1 METGGSSGQ
10 GGDRRLNDSVTLREI
25 ISEAREKVMF
35 DRMERM
41 EKQMETLTTILDELR
56 SERSIIQEGRV
67 RGGGVAP
74 GPDSAGRSQTTG
86 RFGGERGNI
95 PLRGEFHRERER
107 SPARQTGDED
117 DGVVNAEETELR
129 QHLHDVE
136 QERDQVAARDPGRAV
151 QLEEEVRRL
160 AQVIDDM
167 QGRNRAPGWRIML
180 DGESPL
186 AAEIMRAVIPR
197 DFRLPDLRYL
207 GRTNPLVHIERF
219 NDITGVQGLSQSQRC
234 RVFPL
239 SLEGR
244 AREWY
249 RKLPRGSIKTFEQM
263 CQEFAEQFSEA
274 MAPED
279 DMMELKSMKQGEQE
293 TLREFIK
300 RFHRAVLD
308 LGAFNHPQAPAIQ
321 TYAAAYEQAKRDIE
335 IEEEKAARIKTDQLE
350 GLGRKEKKALPGNG
364 PIRRRDHQAS
374 GSGAGGRVAAYQ
386 PHQRPSQYQ
395 RSRAQ
400 PPRSPVREPWRRHE
414 SASGGLH
421 QHPHGSRAS
430 RPEVFPPPPT
440 QSGANRER
448 AVHLIDQN
456 PDYGRYTSLKV
467 SLDEF
472 HGTHGHTTAECRD
485 LKTQVEDLVRNRY
498 LDEFMD
504 GTFPMG
510 ATTGEGEQSGGNVR
524 REQPAVRVIAGGP
537 TLAGDSNRSRKNYA
551 RYAMTSKEV
560 LLNTPAAKRVRVR
573 QVPIMWTDEDEEGI
587 LYPHEDALV
596 IKATVA
602 SKKVDRILIDTGSS
616 VDVLFKST
624 LEKMGIADRK
634 LEYTNTSLKGFGG
647 GKLVPLGVVEL
658 PITIGSSPTERT
670 MILDFVVVDEEGP
683 YQMILGRPF
692 LRMSKAVL
700 SNHYLALKYRVN
712 GVVGVVRGDQRI
724 ARSCYSSAARE
735 AMQITSLDTRVESK
749 KGRQE
754 PVENLET
761 VSLGPENP
769 EKTIRIG
776 SRLKGGQKQELVK
789 CLQAHADVFAWT
801 HEDMPGIDPEVACH
815 KLAIK
820 KGARAVR
827 QKRRCFNQERY
838 KAING
843 EMEKL
848 LRAGFIREV
857 SYPEWISNVVLV
869 KKANGKWRMC
879 VDFTD
884 LNKACPKDSFPLP
897 KIDQLVDST
906 AGHGLLSFMDA
917 FSGYNQIPMYEQ
929 DEESTAFITNQGL
942 FCYRVMPF
950 SLKNAG
956 ATYQRLVNKVF
967 KPLIG
972 KTMEVY
978 VDDMITKSKIPEE
991 HVRHLEE
998 TFELLR
1004 KYKMKLNPE
1013 KCAFG
1018 VESEKFLGFMV
1029 SHRGIEANPEKIQ
1042 AIVQMTSPYN
1052 LKEMQSLTGRLA
1064 ALSRFISKATDKCQP
1079 FFQVIRKGKKT
1090 EWTPECEEALRN
1102 LKQYLQQAPLLS
1114 TPRDGDKLYLYLAGS
1129 DRAVSSVLVREE
1141 EGVQYPIYYTSKA
1154 LLDAETRYPPL
1165 EKWAL
1170 ALVVAARKLR
1180 PYFQA
1185 FPVSMSVDG
1194 SSGERGS
1201 GAVIVLEGPEGEEI
1215 SYAIKLEFAATN
1227 NHAEY
1232 EALIA
1237 GLELAKAVKADRVK
1251 IRTDSQLVANHVSE
1265 RFQPRE
1271 EKMEQY
1277 LKIVRQMM
1285 GKFEAVEVIQIPRE
1299 QNSRADVL
1307 ARMAAVA
1314 DPKMPKSVPL
1324 EVKSSPSIDQNL
1336 GVLRI
1341 EQKCSWRDPI
1351 VSYLRDRVLPPDKVR
1366 ARKLRAQASR
1376 YTMIDGVLYRRGYTL
1391 AFLRCLDEDDADYV
1405 LREVHE
1411 GICGNHS
1418 GGRSLAHKVLRQGYF
1433 WPTMHQDAQEKTR
1446 SCVSCQ
1452 SFANFSNQPPEKL
1465 TSMTSPWPF
1474 AQWGID
1480 LIGPLPKARGAA
1492 THAIVAIDYFTKW
1505 IEVEALSRI
1514 TEKKTT
1520 DFVWRNLVCRYGIPY
1535 ALVTDNGRQFD
1546 NHSFRDFCQNLGIEL
1561 KYCSPSHPQSNGQ
1574 VEAANKTI
1582 KRLLKT
1588 RLGAKN
1594 GAWVDE
1600 LSGVLWAY
1608 RTTHKTATGETP
1620 FALAFRHEAVVPA
1633 EIGTTTHRTNH
1644 FNEQENDEQICLNL
1658 DLLTERREQAAERS
1672 STKDST
1678 QGVLGPN
1685 WEGPYRVKQIAGPGA
1700 YKLVRTDGHEVK
1712 RPWNAAHL
1720 RKYFQSQ
1727 ACQDLLDHEKAS
1739 RLRSIR
1745 RNSQGMQRLTKSQ
1758 SLSYGETEAKHAR
1771 TCLAT
1776 RRRAD
1781 SKAFE
1786 EIPKACKGSPSLKA
1800 CLMARQKPSMP
1811 GPAWPRE
1818 GEQTPKHSKKFPRHA
1833 KAHQVSK
1840 PVLWRDRSQAC
1851 QDLLGHE
1858 KASRLQNIR
1867 RNSQGMQRPTKSQSL
1882 FYGETEAERARI
1894 CSTARRRAESQAL
1907 KNLQR
1912 HVTKP

>member
-1 METGGSSGQ
+1 
-10 GGDRRLNDSVTLREI
+10 
-25 ISEAREKVMF
+25 
-35 DRMERM
+35 
-41 EKQMETLTTILDELR
+41 
-56 SERSIIQEGRV
+56 
-67 RGGGVAP
+67 
-74 GPDSAGRSQTTG
+74 
-86 RFGGERGNI
+86 
-95 PLRGEFHRERER
+95 
-107 SPARQTGDED
+107 
-117 DGVVNAEETELR
+117 
-129 QHLHDVE
+129 
-136 QERDQVAARDPGRAV
+136 
-151 QLEEEVRRL
+151 
-160 AQVIDDM
+160 
-167 QGRNRAPGWRIML
+167 
-180 DGESPL
+180 
-186 AAEIMRAVIPR
+186 MRAVIPR
-197 DFRLPDLRYL
+197 DFRLPDLRYS
-207 GRTNPLVHIERF
+207 GRTDPLVHIERF
-219 NDITGVQGLSQSQRC
+219 NDITGVQGLSRPQRC

-263 CQEFAEQFSEA
+263 CQEFAEQFSGA

-308 LGAFNHPQAPAIQ
+308 LGAFNHPQALRGLKEGVKIGRLWYNLRSPAIQ
-321 TYAAAYEQAKRDIE
+321 TYAAPYEQAKRDIE

-374 GSGAGGRVAAYQ
+374 GGGTGGLMTAYQ
-386 PHQRPSQYQ
+386 PHQRPPQYQ

-400 PPRSPVREPWRRHE
+400 PPRSPAREPWRRHE
-414 SASGGLH
+414 SASGGL
-421 QHPHGSRAS
+421 PHDSRAS
-430 RPEVFPPPPT
+430 RPGVLPPPPT
-440 QSGANRER
+440 QSGANKER

-456 PDYGRYTSLKV
+456 PDYGRYTSLKM
-467 SLDEF
+467 SLDEVYEAIKDRGLLHPPTPITKLPNRRDRGRYCKF

-498 LDEFMD
+498 LDEFID
-504 GTFPMG
+504 GTFPME
-510 ATTGEGEQSGGNVR
+510 ATTGEGEQGGRNLR
-524 REQPAVRVIAGGP
+524 REQPAVRMIAGGP

-560 LLNTPAAKRVRVR
+560 LFSTPAAKRARVR

-602 SKKVDRILIDTGSS
+602 SKEFDRILIDTGSS

-624 LEKMGIADRK
+624 LEEMGIADRK

-658 PITIGSSPTERT
+658 PITIESSPTERT
-670 MILDFVVVDEEGP
+670 MILDFVVVDEESP

-735 AMQITSLDTRVESK
+735 AMQITSLDTRVENK

-754 PVENLET
+754 PVEDLET

-769 EKTIRIG
+769 GKTIRIG
-776 SRLKGGQKQELVK
+776 SRLKGEQKQELVK
-789 CLQAHADVFAWT
+789 CLEAHADVFAWT

-838 KAING
+838 EAIND
-843 EMEKL
+843 EVEKL

-869 KKANGKWRMC
+869 KKANSKWRMC

-950 SLKNAG
+950 GLKNAG

-978 VDDMITKSKIPEE
+978 VDDMITKSKIPKE
-991 HVRHLEE
+991 HVGHLEE

-1018 VESEKFLGFMV
+1018 VESGKFLGFMV

-1042 AIVQMTSPYN
+1042 AIVQMTSPRN

-1079 FFQVIRKGKKT
+1079 FFQVIRRGKKT
-1090 EWTPECEEALRN
+1090 EWTPECEEAFRN

-1114 TPRDGDKLYLYLAGS
+1114 TPRDGDKLYLYLAIS
-1129 DRAVSSVLVREE
+1129 DRAASSVLVREE

-1154 LLDAETRYPPL
+1154 LLDAETRYPPM

-1170 ALVVAARKLR
+1170 ALVVAGRKLR

-1185 FPVSMSVDG
+1185 FPVSVITNQPLRQTLHKPDASGRLVKWAVELSEFDVDYKPRAALKAQAMADFIAEFTEPEVCLDQQEAVIGNDETQVWQVSVDG

-1201 GAVIVLEGPEGEEI
+1201 GAGIVLEGPEGEEI

-1227 NHAEY
+1227 NQAEY

-1237 GLELAKAVKADRVK
+1237 GLELAMAVKADRVK

-1265 RFQPRE
+1265 RFQPRDD
-1271 EKMEQY
+1271 KMEQY

-1285 GKFEAVEVIQIPRE
+1285 GKFETVEVIQIPRG
-1299 QNSRADVL
+1299 QNSRADIL

-1336 GVLRI
+1336 GVLQI
-1341 EQKCSWRDPI
+1341 EQKRSWRDPI
-1351 VSYLRDRVLPPDKVR
+1351 VSYLRDGVLPPDKLQ
-1366 ARKLRAQASR
+1366 ARKIRAQASR

-1391 AFLRCLDEDDADYV
+1391 PFLRCLDEDDADYV

-1433 WPTMHQDAQEKTR
+1433 WPTMHRDAQEKTR

-1452 SFANFSNQPPEKL
+1452 SFANFSSQPPEKL

-1505 IEVEALSRI
+1505 VEVEALSRI

-1546 NHSFRDFCQNLGIEL
+1546 NHSFREFCQNLGIEL
-1561 KYCSPSHPQSNGQ
+1561 KYCSPAHPQSNGQ

-1588 RLGAKN
+1588 RLGTKK

-1608 RTTHKTATGETP
+1608 RTTHKTETGETP
-1620 FALAFRHEAVVPA
+1620 FALAFGHEAVVPA
-1633 EIGTTTHRTNH
+1633 EIGTTTHRTGH
-1644 FNEQENDEQICLNL
+1644 FNEQENDEQMCLNL

-1672 STKDST
+1672 VIYQQRVARYYNQKVNIRQFGVGDWVLRRVNQSTKDPT

-1700 YKLVRTDGHEVK
+1700 YKLVRTDGHKVK

-1720 RKYFQSQ
+1720 RKYFQ
-1727 ACQDLLDHEKAS
+1727 
-1739 RLRSIR
+1739 
-1745 RNSQGMQRLTKSQ
+1745 
-1758 SLSYGETEAKHAR
+1758 
-1771 TCLAT
+1771 
-1776 RRRAD
+1776 
-1781 SKAFE
+1781 
-1786 EIPKACKGSPSLKA
+1786 
-1800 CLMARQKPSMP
+1800 
-1811 GPAWPRE
+1811 
-1818 GEQTPKHSKKFPRHA
+1818 
-1833 KAHQVSK
+1833 
-1840 PVLWRDRSQAC
+1840 
-1851 QDLLGHE
+1851 
-1858 KASRLQNIR
+1858 
-1867 RNSQGMQRPTKSQSL
+1867 
-1882 FYGETEAERARI
+1882 
-1894 CSTARRRAESQAL
+1894 
-1907 KNLQR
+1907 
-1912 HVTKP
+1912 

>member
-1 METGGSSGQ
+1 MSYGA
-10 GGDRRLNDSVTLREI
+10 
-25 ISEAREKVMF
+25 SE
-35 DRMERM
+35 
-41 EKQMETLTTILDELR
+41 
-56 SERSIIQEGRV
+56 G
-67 RGGGVAP
+67 
-74 GPDSAGRSQTTG
+74 AGRGQTTG
-86 RFGGERGNI
+86 RFGGERGNA

-107 SPARQTGDED
+107 SPARQTCDAD

-129 QHLHDVE
+129 QHLQDVE
-136 QERDQVAARDPGRAV
+136 QERDQVAARDPGRAG

-160 AQVIDDM
+160 AQIIDDM
-167 QGRNRAPGWRIML
+167 QGKNRAPGWRIML

-186 AAEIMRAVIPR
+186 SAEIMRAVIPR
-197 DFRLPDLRYL
+197 DFRLPDLRYA
-207 GRTNPLVHIERF
+207 GRTDPLMHIERF
-219 NDITGVQGLSQSQRC
+219 NDMTGVQGLSQSQRC

-249 RKLPRGSIKTFEQM
+249 RKLPRGSVKTFEQM
-263 CQEFAEQFSEA
+263 CQEFAEQFSGA
-274 MAPED
+274 MSPED

-308 LGAFNHPQAPAIQ
+308 LRAFNHPQALRGLKEGVKIGRLWYNLRSPAIQ

-350 GLGRKEKKALPGNG
+350 GLGRREMKALPGNG

-374 GSGAGGRVAAYQ
+374 
-386 PHQRPSQYQ
+386 
-395 RSRAQ
+395 
-400 PPRSPVREPWRRHE
+400 
-414 SASGGLH
+414 
-421 QHPHGSRAS
+421 
-430 RPEVFPPPPT
+430 
-440 QSGANRER
+440 
-448 AVHLIDQN
+448 D
-456 PDYGRYTSLKV
+456 
-467 SLDEF
+467 
-472 HGTHGHTTAECRD
+472 
-485 LKTQVEDLVRNRY
+485 
-498 LDEFMD
+498 
-504 GTFPMG
+504 
-510 ATTGEGEQSGGNVR
+510 EGEQSDR
-524 REQPAVRVIAGGP
+524 ILRHEQPAVRVIAGGP

-560 LLNTPAAKRVRVR
+560 LLNTPAAKRARVR

-587 LYPHEDALV
+587 LYPYEDALV

-602 SKKVDRILIDTGSS
+602 SKKFDRILVDTGSS

-624 LEKMGIADRK
+624 LEEMGIADRK
-634 LEYTNTSLKGFGG
+634 LEHTNTSLKGFGG

-658 PITIGSSPTERT
+658 PITIGSPPTERT
-670 MILDFVVVDEEGP
+670 MILDFVVVEEEGP

-735 AMQITSLDTRVESK
+735 AMQITSLDTRVENK
-749 KGRQE
+749 TGRQE
-754 PVENLET
+754 PVEDLET
-761 VSLGPENP
+761 
-769 EKTIRIG
+769 
-776 SRLKGGQKQELVK
+776 
-789 CLQAHADVFAWT
+789 
-801 HEDMPGIDPEVACH
+801 
-815 KLAIK
+815 
-820 KGARAVR
+820 
-827 QKRRCFNQERY
+827 
-838 KAING
+838 
-843 EMEKL
+843 
-848 LRAGFIREV
+848 
-857 SYPEWISNVVLV
+857 
-869 KKANGKWRMC
+869 
-879 VDFTD
+879 
-884 LNKACPKDSFPLP
+884 
-897 KIDQLVDST
+897 
-906 AGHGLLSFMDA
+906 
-917 FSGYNQIPMYEQ
+917 
-929 DEESTAFITNQGL
+929 
-942 FCYRVMPF
+942 
-950 SLKNAG
+950 
-956 ATYQRLVNKVF
+956 
-967 KPLIG
+967 
-972 KTMEVY
+972 
-978 VDDMITKSKIPEE
+978 
-991 HVRHLEE
+991 
-998 TFELLR
+998 
-1004 KYKMKLNPE
+1004 
-1013 KCAFG
+1013 
-1018 VESEKFLGFMV
+1018 
-1029 SHRGIEANPEKIQ
+1029 
-1042 AIVQMTSPYN
+1042 
-1052 LKEMQSLTGRLA
+1052 
-1064 ALSRFISKATDKCQP
+1064 
-1079 FFQVIRKGKKT
+1079 
-1090 EWTPECEEALRN
+1090 
-1102 LKQYLQQAPLLS
+1102 
-1114 TPRDGDKLYLYLAGS
+1114 LYLYLAVS
-1129 DRAVSSVLVREE
+1129 DRAASSILVREE

-1185 FPVSMSVDG
+1185 FPVSVITNQPLRQTLHKPDASGRLVKWAVELSEFDIDYKPRAAIKAQAMADFVAEFTEPETCLGQQDAVIGNDETQVWQMSVDG

-1201 GAVIVLEGPEGEEI
+1201 GAGIVLEGPEGEEI
-1215 SYAIKLEFAATN
+1215 SYAVKLEFAATN
-1227 NHAEY
+1227 NQAEY

-1237 GLELAKAVKADRVK
+1237 GLELARAVKADRVK

-1285 GKFEAVEVIQIPRE
+1285 GKFEAVEVVQIPRE
-1299 QNSRADVL
+1299 QNSRADIL

-1324 EVKSSPSIDQNL
+1324 EMKSTPSIEQNL

-1351 VSYLRDRVLPPDKVR
+1351 VSYLRDGVLPPHKLR
-1366 ARKLRAQASR
+1366 ARKIRAQASR

-1391 AFLRCLDEDDADYV
+1391 PFLRCLDDDDADYV

-1433 WPTMHQDAQEKTR
+1433 WPIMHQDAQKKTR
-1446 SCVSCQ
+1446 GCASCQ
-1452 SFANFSNQPPEKL
+1452 SFASFSNQPPEKL
-1465 TSMTSPWPF
+1465 TSMASPWPF

-1480 LIGPLPKARGAA
+1480 LIGPLPKGRGAA

-1535 ALVTDNGRQFD
+1535 ALVTDNGRQFN

-1561 KYCSPSHPQSNGQ
+1561 KYCSPAHPQSNGQ

-1588 RLGAKN
+1588 RLGAKK

-1620 FALAFRHEAVVPA
+1620 FALAFGHEAVVPA
-1633 EIGTTTHRTNH
+1633 EIGTTTHRTYH

-1658 DLLTERREQAAERS
+1658 DLLTEKREQAAERS
-1672 STKDST
+1672 VTYQQRVARYYNQKVNIRQFRVGDWVLRRVNQSTKDST

-1700 YKLVRTDGHEVK
+1700 YRLVRADGHEVK

-1720 RKYFQSQ
+1720 RKYFQ
-1727 ACQDLLDHEKAS
+1727 
-1739 RLRSIR
+1739 
-1745 RNSQGMQRLTKSQ
+1745 
-1758 SLSYGETEAKHAR
+1758 
-1771 TCLAT
+1771 
-1776 RRRAD
+1776 
-1781 SKAFE
+1781 
-1786 EIPKACKGSPSLKA
+1786 
-1800 CLMARQKPSMP
+1800 
-1811 GPAWPRE
+1811 
-1818 GEQTPKHSKKFPRHA
+1818 
-1833 KAHQVSK
+1833 
-1840 PVLWRDRSQAC
+1840 
-1851 QDLLGHE
+1851 
-1858 KASRLQNIR
+1858 
-1867 RNSQGMQRPTKSQSL
+1867 
-1882 FYGETEAERARI
+1882 
-1894 CSTARRRAESQAL
+1894 
-1907 KNLQR
+1907 
-1912 HVTKP
+1912 

>member
-1 METGGSSGQ
+1 
-10 GGDRRLNDSVTLREI
+10 
-25 ISEAREKVMF
+25 
-35 DRMERM
+35 MERM
-41 EKQMETLTTILDELR
+41 ERQMETLTTILHELR
-56 SERSIIQEGRV
+56 SERSITQEGRV

-74 GPDSAGRSQTTG
+74 GPDNAGRSQTTR
-86 RFGGERGNI
+86 RFDGERGNV
-95 PLRGEFHRERER
+95 PLGGEFHREREQ
-107 SPARQTGDED
+107 SPARQASDEG
-117 DGVVNAEETELR
+117 DGVVNAEKTEWR

-160 AQVIDDM
+160 ARIIDDM
-167 QGRNRAPGWRIML
+167 QGRNRAP
-180 DGESPL
+180 
-186 AAEIMRAVIPR
+186 
-197 DFRLPDLRYL
+197 
-207 GRTNPLVHIERF
+207 
-219 NDITGVQGLSQSQRC
+219 
-234 RVFPL
+234 
-239 SLEGR
+239 
-244 AREWY
+244 
-249 RKLPRGSIKTFEQM
+249 
-263 CQEFAEQFSEA
+263 
-274 MAPED
+274 
-279 DMMELKSMKQGEQE
+279 
-293 TLREFIK
+293 
-300 RFHRAVLD
+300 
-308 LGAFNHPQAPAIQ
+308 
-321 TYAAAYEQAKRDIE
+321 AAYEQAKRDIE

-350 GLGRKEKKALPGNG
+350 GVGRKEKKALPGNG

-386 PHQRPSQYQ
+386 PHQRPPQYQ

-400 PPRSPVREPWRRHE
+400 PPRSPARELWRRHE
-414 SASGGLH
+414 SASGDLH

-430 RPEVFPPPPT
+430 RPEVLPPPPT

-456 PDYGRYTSLKV
+456 PDYGRYTSLKM
-467 SLDEF
+467 SLDEVYEAIKDRGPL
-472 HGTHGHTTAECRD
+472 HLPTPITKLPNRRD
-485 LKTQVEDLVRNRY
+485 RGRY
-498 LDEFMD
+498 
-504 GTFPMG
+504 
-510 ATTGEGEQSGGNVR
+510 
-524 REQPAVRVIAGGP
+524 
-537 TLAGDSNRSRKNYA
+537 
-551 RYAMTSKEV
+551 
-560 LLNTPAAKRVRVR
+560 
-573 QVPIMWTDEDEEGI
+573 W
-587 LYPHEDALV
+587 
-596 IKATVA
+596 
-602 SKKVDRILIDTGSS
+602 SS

-624 LEKMGIADRK
+624 LEEMGIADQK
-634 LEYTNTSLKGFGG
+634 LEHTNTSLKGFGG

-670 MILDFVVVDEEGP
+670 MILDFVVVDEESP
-683 YQMILGRPF
+683 YQMIL
-692 LRMSKAVL
+692 
-700 SNHYLALKYRVN
+700 
-712 GVVGVVRGDQRI
+712 
-724 ARSCYSSAARE
+724 ARE
-735 AMQITSLDTRVESK
+735 AIQITSLDSRVENK

-754 PVENLET
+754 PVEDLEA

-769 EKTIRIG
+769 GKTIRIG
-776 SRLKGGQKQELVK
+776 SRLKGEQKQELVK
-789 CLQAHADVFAWT
+789 CLQAHADVFAWA

-815 KLAIK
+815 KLAVK

-838 KAING
+838 EAING
-843 EMEKL
+843 EVEKL

-857 SYPEWISNVVLV
+857 SYSEWISNVVLV
-869 KKANGKWRMC
+869 KKTNGKWRMC

-950 SLKNAG
+950 GLKNAG

-978 VDDMITKSKIPEE
+978 VDDMITKSKILEE

-1018 VESEKFLGFMV
+1018 VESGKFLGFMV

-1042 AIVQMTSPYN
+1042 AIVQMASPHN

-1064 ALSRFISKATDKCQP
+1064 ALSRFVSKATDKCQP
-1079 FFQVIRKGKKT
+1079 FFQVIRRGKKT
-1090 EWTPECEEALRN
+1090 EWTPECEEAFRN

-1114 TPRDGDKLYLYLAGS
+1114 TPRVGDKLYMYLAVS
-1129 DRAVSSVLVREE
+1129 DRAVSSVLPLR
-1141 EGVQYPIYYTSKA
+1141 QTLHKP
-1154 LLDAETRYPPL
+1154 DASGRL
-1165 EKWAL
+1165 VKWAVEL
-1170 ALVVAARKLR
+1170 SEFDIDYKPRAAIKAQAMADFVAEFTEPEVCLDQQDADIGNDET
-1180 PYFQA
+1180 Q
-1185 FPVSMSVDG
+1185 VWQMSVDG

-1201 GAVIVLEGPEGEEI
+1201 GAGIVLEGPEGEEI
-1215 SYAIKLEFAATN
+1215 SYAVRLEFAATN
-1227 NHAEY
+1227 NQAEY

-1299 QNSRADVL
+1299 QNSRADIL

-1324 EVKSSPSIDQNL
+1324 EVKSSPSIDQDL
-1336 GVLRI
+1336 GVFRI

-1351 VSYLRDRVLPPDKVR
+1351 VSYLRDGVLPPDKVR

-1376 YTMIDGVLYRRGYTL
+1376 YTMIDGVLYWRGYTL
-1391 AFLRCLDEDDADYV
+1391 PFLRCLDEDDADYV

-1411 GICGNHS
+1411 GICGNYS

-1433 WPTMHQDAQEKTR
+1433 WPTMQQDAQKKTR

-1505 IEVEALSRI
+1505 VEVEALSRI

-1520 DFVWRNLVCRYGIPY
+1520 DFVWRNLVCRYGILY

-1546 NHSFRDFCQNLGIEL
+1546 NHSFRE
-1561 KYCSPSHPQSNGQ
+1561 
-1574 VEAANKTI
+1574 
-1582 KRLLKT
+1582 
-1588 RLGAKN
+1588 LGAKK

-1620 FALAFRHEAVVPA
+1620 FALAFGHEAVVPA
-1633 EIGTTTHRTNH
+1633 EIGTTTHRTGH
-1644 FNEQENDEQICLNL
+1644 FNEQENDEQMCLNL
-1658 DLLTERREQAAERS
+1658 DLLTERREQAAEQSVIYQQRVARYYNQKVNIRQFGVGDWVLRRVNQ

-1720 RKYFQSQ
+1720 RKYFQ
-1727 ACQDLLDHEKAS
+1727 
-1739 RLRSIR
+1739 
-1745 RNSQGMQRLTKSQ
+1745 
-1758 SLSYGETEAKHAR
+1758 
-1771 TCLAT
+1771 
-1776 RRRAD
+1776 
-1781 SKAFE
+1781 
-1786 EIPKACKGSPSLKA
+1786 
-1800 CLMARQKPSMP
+1800 
-1811 GPAWPRE
+1811 
-1818 GEQTPKHSKKFPRHA
+1818 
-1833 KAHQVSK
+1833 
-1840 PVLWRDRSQAC
+1840 
-1851 QDLLGHE
+1851 
-1858 KASRLQNIR
+1858 
-1867 RNSQGMQRPTKSQSL
+1867 
-1882 FYGETEAERARI
+1882 
-1894 CSTARRRAESQAL
+1894 
-1907 KNLQR
+1907 
-1912 HVTKP
+1912 

>member
-1 METGGSSGQ
+1 MEAGGSSAQ
-10 GGDRRLNDSVTLREI
+10 GGDMRLNDSVTLREI
-25 ISEAREKVMF
+25 ASEAREKAMF

-41 EKQMETLTTILDELR
+41 EKQMETLTTILHELR
-56 SERSIIQEGRV
+56 SERRVTQEEMV
-67 RGGGVAP
+67 RGGGVTP
-74 GPDSAGRSQTTG
+74 GPDGTRRSQTTG
-86 RFGGERGNI
+86 RFSGERGNI
-95 PLRGEFHRERER
+95 PLWGEFHREEEQ
-107 SPARQTGDED
+107 SPARQIFYED
-117 DGVVNAEETELR
+117 DGVANAEETELR

-160 AQVIDDM
+160 AQIIDDM
-167 QGRNRAPGWRIML
+167 QGRSRAPGWRIML
-180 DGESPL
+180 DGESLL
-186 AAEIMRAVIPR
+186 AAEIMRAIIPR
-197 DFRLPDLRYL
+197 DFRLPDLRYS
-207 GRTNPLVHIERF
+207 GRTDPLVHIERF
-219 NDITGVQGLSQSQRC
+219 NDITGVQGLSQPQRC

-263 CQEFAEQFSEA
+263 CQEFAEQFSGA

-308 LGAFNHPQAPAIQ
+308 LGAFNHPQALRGLKERVKIGRLWYNLRSPAIQ

-335 IEEEKAARIKTDQLE
+335 IEEEKAARIKIDQLE

-374 GSGAGGRVAAYQ
+374 GNGAGGRVIAYQ
-386 PHQRPSQYQ
+386 PHQSPPQYQ

-400 PPRSPVREPWRRHE
+400 PPRSPAREPWRRHD
-414 SASGGLH
+414 SSYGAH
-421 QHPHGSRAS
+421 QHSHGSRGS
-430 RPEVFPPPPT
+430 RPEM
-440 QSGANRER
+440 
-448 AVHLIDQN
+448 
-456 PDYGRYTSLKV
+456 
-467 SLDEF
+467 SLDEVYEAIKDRGLLYLPAPITKLPSMRDRGRYCKF
-472 HGTHGHTTAECRD
+472 HGTHGHTTADCRD

-498 LDEFMD
+498 LDEFVD
-504 GTFPMG
+504 GTFPMV
-510 ATTGEGEQSGGNVR
+510 ASTSEGEQSDRNLR
-524 REQPAVRVIAGGP
+524 REQPAVRVIAEGP

-551 RYAMTSKEV
+551 RYAMTSKKV
-560 LLNTPAAKRVRVR
+560 FFNTPAAKRARVR

-587 LYPHEDALV
+587 IYPHEDALV

-602 SKKVDRILIDTGSS
+602 SKKFDRILVDTGSS

-624 LEKMGIADRK
+624 LKEMRIADLK
-634 LEYTNTSLKGFGG
+634 LDYTNTSLKGFGG
-647 GKLVPLGVVEL
+647 GRLVPLGMVEL

-670 MILDFVVVDEEGP
+670 MILDFMVVDEEGP

-735 AMQITSLDTRVESK
+735 AMQITSLDTRVENK
-749 KGRQE
+749 NGRQE
-754 PVENLET
+754 PVEDLET

-769 EKTIRIG
+769 GKTIRIG
-776 SRLKGGQKQELVK
+776 SRLKGEQKQELVK

-838 KAING
+838 EAINV
-843 EMEKL
+843 EVEKL

-857 SYPEWISNVVLV
+857 NYPEWISNVVLV

-942 FCYRVMPF
+942 FCYRVIPF
-950 SLKNAG
+950 GLKNAG

-978 VDDMITKSKIPEE
+978 VDDMITKSKISKE

-998 TFELLR
+998 TFGLLR

-1018 VESEKFLGFMV
+1018 VESGKFLGFMV

-1042 AIVQMTSPYN
+1042 AIVQMRSPRN
-1052 LKEMQSLTGRLA
+1052 LKEMQSLTG
-1064 ALSRFISKATDKCQP
+1064 
-1079 FFQVIRKGKKT
+1079 
-1090 EWTPECEEALRN
+1090 
-1102 LKQYLQQAPLLS
+1102 
-1114 TPRDGDKLYLYLAGS
+1114 
-1129 DRAVSSVLVREE
+1129 
-1141 EGVQYPIYYTSKA
+1141 
-1154 LLDAETRYPPL
+1154 RYPPL

-1185 FPVSMSVDG
+1185 FPVSVITNQSLRQTVHKPDASGRLVKWAIELSEFDIDYKPRAAIKAQAMADFVAEFTEPEVCLDGPDVVTDSGEAQVWQMYVDG
-1194 SSGERGS
+1194 SSGEQGS
-1201 GAVIVLEGPEGEEI
+1201 GAGIVLEGPEGEEI
-1215 SYAIKLEFAATN
+1215 SYVVKLEFGATN
-1227 NHAEY
+1227 NQAEY

-1271 EKMEQY
+1271 KKMEQY

-1299 QNSRADVL
+1299 QNSRADTL

-1324 EVKSSPSIDQNL
+1324 EVKSSPSIEQNL

-1341 EQKCSWRDPI
+1341 EQKCSCMDPI
-1351 VSYLRDRVLPPDKVR
+1351 ISYLRDGVLPPDKLR
-1366 ARKLRAQASR
+1366 ARKVRAQASR
-1376 YTMIDGVLYRRGYTL
+1376 YTMIDGVLYRRGYIL
-1391 AFLRCLDEDDADYV
+1391 PFLRCLDEDDADYV

-1452 SFANFSNQPPEKL
+1452 SFASFSNQPPEKL
-1465 TSMTSPWPF
+1465 TSMASPWPF

-1480 LIGPLPKARGAA
+1480 LIGPLPKGRGAA

-1505 IEVEALSRI
+1505 IEVEALSKI

-1561 KYCSPSHPQSNGQ
+1561 KYCSPAHPQSNGQ
-1574 VEAANKTI
+1574 AEAANKTI

-1588 RLGAKN
+1588 RLGAKK

-1620 FALAFRHEAVVPA
+1620 FALAFGHEAVVPT
-1633 EIGTTTHRTNH
+1633 EIGTTTHRTYH

-1658 DLLTERREQAAERS
+1658 DLLTEKREQAAERS
-1672 STKDST
+1672 VIYQQRVARYYNQKVNIRQFKVGDWVLRRVNQNTKDST
-1678 QGVLGPN
+1678 QRVLGPN
-1685 WEGPYRVKQIAGPGA
+1685 WEGPYRVKQLVGPGA
-1700 YKLVRTDGHEVK
+1700 YKLVRMDGHEVK

-1727 ACQDLLDHEKAS
+1727 ACQDLLDHVTAS
-1739 RLRSIR
+1739 RIPKHRKNL
-1745 RNSQGMQRLTKSQ
+1745 QGMQRLVKSQ
-1758 SLSYGETEAKHAR
+1758 SLFMARQKPSVPGSARPRDGEQNPQASKKSPRHAKARQVSKPVYGETEAK
-1771 TCLAT
+1771 
-1776 RRRAD
+1776 
-1781 SKAFE
+1781 
-1786 EIPKACKGSPSLKA
+1786 
-1800 CLMARQKPSMP
+1800 
-1811 GPAWPRE
+1811 
-1818 GEQTPKHSKKFPRHA
+1818 
-1833 KAHQVSK
+1833 
-1840 PVLWRDRSQAC
+1840 
-1851 QDLLGHE
+1851 
-1858 KASRLQNIR
+1858 
-1867 RNSQGMQRPTKSQSL
+1867 
-1882 FYGETEAERARI
+1882 RARI
-1894 CSTARRRAESQAL
+1894 CST
-1907 KNLQR
+1907 
-1912 HVTKP
+1912 T

>member
-1 METGGSSGQ
+1 
-10 GGDRRLNDSVTLREI
+10 
-25 ISEAREKVMF
+25 
-35 DRMERM
+35 
-41 EKQMETLTTILDELR
+41 METLTTILHELR
-56 SERSIIQEGRV
+56 NERRVTQEGRV
-67 RGGGVAP
+67 RGGGAAP
-74 GPDSAGRSQTTG
+74 GTDSAERSRTAG
-86 RFGGERGNI
+86 RFGGERGNV
-95 PLRGEFHRERER
+95 PLRGEFHREREQ
-107 SPARQTGDED
+107 SPVRQTCDGG

-129 QHLHDVE
+129 QHLHDAE
-136 QERDQVAARDPGRAV
+136 RERDQAAARDPGRAG

-160 AQVIDDM
+160 AQIIDDM
-167 QGRNRAPGWRIML
+167 QGRNRAP
-180 DGESPL
+180 
-186 AAEIMRAVIPR
+186 
-197 DFRLPDLRYL
+197 
-207 GRTNPLVHIERF
+207 ERF
-219 NDITGVQGLSQSQRC
+219 NDLTGVQGLSPSQRC

-263 CQEFAEQFSEA
+263 CQEFAEQFSGA
-274 MAPED
+274 MSPED

-308 LGAFNHPQAPAIQ
+308 LGAFNHPQALRGLKEGVKIGRLWYNLRSPAIQ

-350 GLGRKEKKALPGNG
+350 GLGRKEKKALPTNG
-364 PIRRRDHQAS
+364 PNRRRDHQIS
-374 GSGAGGRVAAYQ
+374 GSGAGGRVIAYQ
-386 PHQRPSQYQ
+386 PHQRPPQYQ
-395 RSRAQ
+395 RSRAP
-400 PPRSPVREPWRRHE
+400 PPRSPAREPWRRHD
-414 SASGGLH
+414 SASGDLH
-421 QHPHGSRAS
+421 QHSHGSRTS
-430 RPEVFPPPPT
+430 RPEALPPPPT
-440 QSGANRER
+440 HSGANRER
-448 AVHLIDQN
+448 AVHLVDQN
-456 PDYGRYTSLKV
+456 QDYGRYTPLKMP
-467 SLDEF
+467 LDEVYEAIKGRGLLHLPTPITKLPNRRDRGRYCKF

-504 GTFPMG
+504 GTFPMV
-510 ATTGEGEQSGGNVR
+510 ATMDEGEQSDGILR
-524 REQPAVRVIAGGP
+524 REPPAARVIAGGP

-551 RYAMTSKEV
+551 RYAMTSKEI
-560 LLNTPAAKRVRVR
+560 LFNTPAAKRARVR

-596 IKATVA
+596 IKATIA
-602 SKKVDRILIDTGSS
+602 SKKFDRILVDTGSS

-624 LEKMGIADRK
+624 LEEMGIADRK

-658 PITIGSSPTERT
+658 PITIGSPPSERT

-700 SNHYLALKYRVN
+700 SNHYLSLKYRVN

-735 AMQITSLDTRVESK
+735 AMQITSLDTRVENK
-749 KGRQE
+749 TGRQE
-754 PVENLET
+754 PVEDLET
-761 VSLGPENP
+761 VSMGPENP
-769 EKTIRIG
+769 GKTIRIG
-776 SRLKGGQKQELVK
+776 SRLEGEQKQELVK

-815 KLAIK
+815 RLAIK

-838 KAING
+838 EAVSD
-843 EMEKL
+843 EVEKL

-857 SYPEWISNVVLV
+857 NYPEWISNVVLV

-917 FSGYNQIPMYEQ
+917 FSGYNQIPMYEP

-950 SLKNAG
+950 GLKNAG

-978 VDDMITKSKIPEE
+978 VDDMITKSKVSKE

-1018 VESEKFLGFMV
+1018 VESGKFLGFMV

-1042 AIVQMTSPYN
+1042 AIVQMTSPRN

-1079 FFQVIRKGKKT
+1079 FFQVIRRGKKT
-1090 EWTPECEEALRN
+1090 EWTPECEEAFRN
-1102 LKQYLQQAPLLS
+1102 LKHYLQQAPLLS
-1114 TPRDGDKLYLYLAGS
+1114 TPRDGDKLNLYLAVS
-1129 DRAVSSVLVREE
+1129 DRAASSVLVREE
-1141 EGVQYPIYYTSKA
+1141 EGIQYPIYYTSKA
-1154 LLDAETRYPPL
+1154 LLDAETRYPTM

-1185 FPVSMSVDG
+1185 FPVSVITNQPLRQILHKPDASGRLVKWAVELSEFDLDYKPRAAIKAQAMADFVAEFAEPEVCLDQQDADIGNDETQVWQISVDG

-1201 GAVIVLEGPEGEEI
+1201 GAGIVLEGPEGEEI
-1215 SYAIKLEFAATN
+1215 SYAVKLEFAATN
-1227 NHAEY
+1227 NQAEY

-1237 GLELAKAVKADRVK
+1237 GLELARAVKADRVK

-1277 LKIVRQMM
+1277 LRIVRQMM

-1299 QNSRADVL
+1299 QNSRADIL

-1324 EVKSSPSIDQNL
+1324 EVKSRPSIEQNL

-1341 EQKCSWRDPI
+1341 EQKSSWRDPI
-1351 VSYLRDRVLPPDKVR
+1351 VSYLRDGVLPPDKLR
-1366 ARKLRAQASR
+1366 ARKIRAQASR

-1391 AFLRCLDEDDADYV
+1391 PFLRCLDDDDADYV

-1433 WPTMHQDAQEKTR
+1433 WPTMHQDAQRKTR
-1446 SCVSCQ
+1446 SCASCQ

-1465 TSMTSPWPF
+1465 TSMASPWPF

-1480 LIGPLPKARGAA
+1480 LIGPLPKGRGAA

-1561 KYCSPSHPQSNGQ
+1561 KYCSPAHPQSNGQ
-1574 VEAANKTI
+1574 VEAANKTV

-1588 RLGAKN
+1588 RLGAKK

-1620 FALAFRHEAVVPA
+1620 FALAFGHEAVVPA
-1633 EIGTTTHRTNH
+1633 EVGTTTHRTDH

-1658 DLLTERREQAAERS
+1658 DLLMERREQAAERS
-1672 STKDST
+1672 VTYQQRVARYYNQKVNIRQFRVGDWVLRRVNQSTKDST

-1700 YKLVRTDGHEVK
+1700 YKLVRADGHEVK

-1720 RKYFQSQ
+1720 RKYFQ
-1727 ACQDLLDHEKAS
+1727 
-1739 RLRSIR
+1739 
-1745 RNSQGMQRLTKSQ
+1745 
-1758 SLSYGETEAKHAR
+1758 
-1771 TCLAT
+1771 
-1776 RRRAD
+1776 
-1781 SKAFE
+1781 
-1786 EIPKACKGSPSLKA
+1786 
-1800 CLMARQKPSMP
+1800 
-1811 GPAWPRE
+1811 
-1818 GEQTPKHSKKFPRHA
+1818 
-1833 KAHQVSK
+1833 
-1840 PVLWRDRSQAC
+1840 
-1851 QDLLGHE
+1851 
-1858 KASRLQNIR
+1858 
-1867 RNSQGMQRPTKSQSL
+1867 
-1882 FYGETEAERARI
+1882 
-1894 CSTARRRAESQAL
+1894 
-1907 KNLQR
+1907 
-1912 HVTKP
+1912 

>member
-1 METGGSSGQ
+1 M
-10 GGDRRLNDSVTLREI
+10 V
-25 ISEAREKVMF
+25 
-35 DRMERM
+35 
-41 EKQMETLTTILDELR
+41 
-56 SERSIIQEGRV
+56 
-67 RGGGVAP
+67 
-74 GPDSAGRSQTTG
+74 
-86 RFGGERGNI
+86 
-95 PLRGEFHRERER
+95 
-107 SPARQTGDED
+107 
-117 DGVVNAEETELR
+117 
-129 QHLHDVE
+129 
-136 QERDQVAARDPGRAV
+136 
-151 QLEEEVRRL
+151 
-160 AQVIDDM
+160 
-167 QGRNRAPGWRIML
+167 
-180 DGESPL
+180 
-186 AAEIMRAVIPR
+186 
-197 DFRLPDLRYL
+197 
-207 GRTNPLVHIERF
+207 
-219 NDITGVQGLSQSQRC
+219 
-234 RVFPL
+234 
-239 SLEGR
+239 
-244 AREWY
+244 
-249 RKLPRGSIKTFEQM
+249 
-263 CQEFAEQFSEA
+263 
-274 MAPED
+274 
-279 DMMELKSMKQGEQE
+279 
-293 TLREFIK
+293 
-300 RFHRAVLD
+300 
-308 LGAFNHPQAPAIQ
+308 
-321 TYAAAYEQAKRDIE
+321 
-335 IEEEKAARIKTDQLE
+335 
-350 GLGRKEKKALPGNG
+350 
-364 PIRRRDHQAS
+364 
-374 GSGAGGRVAAYQ
+374 
-386 PHQRPSQYQ
+386 
-395 RSRAQ
+395 
-400 PPRSPVREPWRRHE
+400 
-414 SASGGLH
+414 
-421 QHPHGSRAS
+421 
-430 RPEVFPPPPT
+430 
-440 QSGANRER
+440 
-448 AVHLIDQN
+448 
-456 PDYGRYTSLKV
+456 
-467 SLDEF
+467 
-472 HGTHGHTTAECRD
+472 
-485 LKTQVEDLVRNRY
+485 
-498 LDEFMD
+498 
-504 GTFPMG
+504 
-510 ATTGEGEQSGGNVR
+510 ATTGEGEQNGGNVR

-560 LLNTPAAKRVRVR
+560 LLNTPAAKRARVR

-602 SKKVDRILIDTGSS
+602 SKKFDRILIDTGSS

-624 LEKMGIADRK
+624 LEEMGIADRK

-692 LRMSKAVL
+692 LRMSTAVL

-735 AMQITSLDTRVESK
+735 AMQITSLDSRVENK
-749 KGRQE
+749 KSRQE
-754 PVENLET
+754 PVEDLEA

-769 EKTIRIG
+769 GKTIRIG
-776 SRLKGGQKQELVK
+776 SRLKGEQKQELVK

-801 HEDMPGIDPEVACH
+801 REDMPGIDPE
-815 KLAIK
+815 
-820 KGARAVR
+820 
-827 QKRRCFNQERY
+827 ERY
-838 KAING
+838 EAING
-843 EMEKL
+843 EVEKL

-869 KKANGKWRMC
+869 KKTNGKWRMC

-950 SLKNAG
+950 GLKNAG

-991 HVRHLEE
+991 YVRHLEE

-1018 VESEKFLGFMV
+1018 VESGKFLGFMV

-1042 AIVQMTSPYN
+1042 AIVQMTSPHN

-1079 FFQVIRKGKKT
+1079 FFQVIRRGKKT
-1090 EWTPECEEALRN
+1090 EWTPECEEAFRN

-1114 TPRDGDKLYLYLAGS
+1114 TPRDEDKLYLYLAVS

-1170 ALVVAARKLR
+1170 ALVIAARKLR

-1185 FPVSMSVDG
+1185 FPVSVITNQSLRQTLHKPDASGRLVKWAVELSEFDIDYKPRAAIKAQAMADFVAEFTEPEVCLDQQDADIGNDETQVWQMSVDG

-1201 GAVIVLEGPEGEEI
+1201 GAGIVLESLEGEEI
-1215 SYAIKLEFAATN
+1215 SYAVKLEFAATN
-1227 NHAEY
+1227 NQAEY

-1299 QNSRADVL
+1299 QNSRADIL

-1351 VSYLRDRVLPPDKVR
+1351 VSYLRDGVLPPDKVR

-1391 AFLRCLDEDDADYV
+1391 PFLRCLDEDDADYV

-1480 LIGPLPKARGAA
+1480 LIGPLPKAREAA

-1505 IEVEALSRI
+1505 IEVEAFSRI

-1561 KYCSPSHPQSNGQ
+1561 KYCSPAHPQSNGQ

-1588 RLGAKN
+1588 RLGVKK

-1620 FALAFRHEAVVPA
+1620 FALVFGHEAVVPA

-1672 STKDST
+1672 VIYQQRVARYYNQKVNIRQFRVGDWVLRRVNQSTKDST

-1700 YKLVRTDGHEVK
+1700 YKLVRTDGHE
-1712 RPWNAAHL
+1712 
-1720 RKYFQSQ
+1720 
-1727 ACQDLLDHEKAS
+1727 DLLGHEKAS
-1739 RLRSIR
+1739 RIPILEESKACKG
-1745 RNSQGMQRLTKSQ
+1745 STKSQ

-1771 TCLAT
+1771 ICSTT

-1786 EIPKACKGSPSLKA
+1786 EIPKACKGSTKSQSLSYGETEAKHARICSATRRRAESQSSKNPRHAKARQSLKA

-1811 GPAWPRE
+1811 GSARPRE
-1818 GEQTPKHSKKFPRHA
+1818 GEQTPKHSKKFLRHAKAQQSLKACPMARQKPSMPGSSRPREEAKHARICSTTRRRADSKALEEIPKACKGSTKSQSLSYGETEAKHARICSATRRRAESQSSKNPRHAKARQSLKACLMARQKPSMPGSARPREGEQTPKHSKKFLRHA

-1840 PVLWRDRSQAC
+1840 PVLWRDRSQAR
-1851 QDLLGHE
+1851 QDLLDRA
-1858 KASRLQNIR
+1858 KASRIPGIEESSKACGKTT
-1867 RNSQGMQRPTKSQSL
+1867 SQAGICSSRQRPADLKRKL
-1882 FYGETEAERARI
+1882 I
-1894 CSTARRRAESQAL
+1894 CNYNTR
-1907 KNLQR
+1907 K
-1912 HVTKP
+1912 